1 MCFSE
6 RNSSRIKYTLP
17 DLFKIGQ
24 LSISQK
30 GLNPIIVNTLKRLKL
45 MKYRDSRGGKYRIR
59 RAWDT
64 NNGVNV
70 DNLQLLP
77 QEITKVTRTRTKV
90 KHQNTCNVKNLTRV
104 NIESSKIVKGQ
115 TNVKVCLMN
124 TRSVKNKTLSICDF
138 ILSNE
143 FECYLGMSLLNPV
156 LIILYAL
163 K

>member
-6 RNSSRIKYTLP
+6 RNSSRITYTRS
-17 DLFKIGQ
+17 DLYNIGQ
-24 LSISQK
+24 LSSSQK
-30 GLNPIIVNTLKRLKL
+30 GLNPIIVNTLKGLKL
-45 MKYRDSRGGKYRIR
+45 MQYRGSRGGKYGIR

-77 QEITKVTRTRTKV
+77 QEITKVCRTRKIV
-90 KHQNTCNVKNLTRV
+90 KPLKTSNVKNLTRE
-104 NIESSKIVKGQ
+104 NIENSTIVKGQ

-143 FECYLGMSLLNPV
+143 FDICAITET
-156 LIILYAL
+156 
-163 K
+163 